1 MGREEG
7 LLDSVVEPELLVDIM
22 EGDTEEEIGE
32 MELVAETIGGGEVE
46 VVEVVGISG
55 RVVED
60 ADDVA
65 GHE

>member
-32 MELVAETIGGGEVE
+32 MELVAEIIGGGEVE
-46 VVEVVGISG
+46 VVEVAGISG
-55 RVVED
+55 RVVEG

>member
-32 MELVAETIGGGEVE
+32 MELVAEIIGGVEVE

-55 RVVED
+55 RVVEG